1 MKTGQSAS
9 LRERALTM
17 VERYAELYNDGNPVK
32 YVDFQEKLGISQG
45 KLQSWLRNAVKSI
58 KEPDARRLSKKLKMN
73 IDYIMNGQGEPFMEI
88 NEPDLSNPEI
98 PAGNISGDSD
108 QAKSFSEARVKLLPG
123 PTKLTDDEIEQVL
136 IRAEFLLR
144 DPRFAGLV
152 AQYIFTSYEM
162 AEKRG
167 YMPKIDQH
175 EQ

>member
-1 MKTGQSAS
+1 MKTGQSVP

-17 VERYAELYNDGNPVK
+17 VERYAELYNEGNPVK

-73 IDYIMNGQGEPFMEI
+73 IDYIMNGEGEPFVEI
-88 NEPDLSNPEI
+88 NESDLSNPES
-98 PAGNISGDSD
+98 PVNFFSGDTIPSS
-108 QAKSFSEARVKLLPG
+108 SFSEARAKLLPG
-123 PTKLTDDEIEQVL
+123 PTRLTDNEIEQIL

-152 AQYIFTSYEM
+152 AKYIFTSYEM

>member
-1 MKTGQSAS
+1 MKTGQSVS

-17 VERYAELYNDGNPVK
+17 VERYAELYNEGSPVK
-32 YVDFQEKLGISQG
+32 YVDFQENLGISQG
-45 KLQSWLRNAVKSI
+45 KLQGWLRNAVKGI

-73 IDYIMNGQGEPFMEI
+73 IDYIMNGAGEPFLRMNESDLLNHEI
-88 NEPDLSNPEI
+88 SVNNV
-98 PAGNISGDSD
+98 SGDAIPGS
-108 QAKSFSEARVKLLPG
+108 SFSEARAKLLPG
-123 PTKLTDDEIEQVL
+123 PTRLTDNEIEQVL

-152 AQYIFTSYEM
+152 AKYIFTSFEM